1 MERNEIIETVN
12 ERLREEFEIDGEL
25 LPTLRLKDDLD
36 IDSLDV
42 VDVAVLVH
50 EAFGISLSKEELKR
64 VKTLQDLYDVIENIS
79 Q

>member
-50 EAFGISLSKEELKR
+50 EAFGISL
-64 VKTLQDLYDVIENIS
+64 
-79 Q
+79 

>member
-12 ERLREEFEIDGEL
+12 ERLREEFEIEGEL
-25 LPTLRLKDDLD
+25 LPTSRLKEDLD

-42 VDVAVLVH
+42 VDVVVLVH

>member
-12 ERLREEFEIDGEL
+12 ERLREEFEIEGEL

-50 EAFGISLSKEELKR
+50 EAFGISLGKEELKR
-64 VKTLQDLYDVIENIS
+64 VNTLQDLYDVIEKH
-79 Q
+79 

>member
-64 VKTLQDLYDVIENIS
+64 VKTLQDLYDVIEKH
-79 Q
+79 

>member
-64 VKTLQDLYDVIENIS
+64 VNTLQDLYDVIEKH
-79 Q
+79 